1 MKMTR
6 NTKVAYN
13 YLQKNWERRVTFIC
27 WDIELGNRPNA
38 YLLTRAA
45 GDFHSLM

>member
-6 NTKVAYN
+6 NTTVAYN
-13 YLQKNWERRVTFIC
+13 YLQKNWEPRVTIIC
-27 WDIELGNRPNA
+27 WDIELGNRPND